1 MENNL
6 RVEYECPSKTIF
18 LFQNLMKNIISV
30 TVTDFSQEKIGVYVS
45 KSHCQ
50 FM

>member
-18 LFQNLMKNIISV
+18 LFQNLMKNIIFV
-30 TVTDFSQEKIGVYVS
+30 IVTDFSQQKFGVYVN